1 MQCGVVRGYD
11 VEGEPAPSRL
21 VVRFVVGATDSSAQF
36 LRAVEES
43 DVTRVE
49 EGIEEVAEAKQRHG

>member
-1 MQCGVVRGYD
+1 LGVVG
-11 VEGEPAPSRL
+11 GPAPCRL
-21 VVRFVVGATDSSAQF
+21 LLRAVLGATNSSAQF